1 MCCGRTEPAQ
11 RNRTR
16 GAQALR
22 DEAGTLAI
30 RTSVPIPYSTWA
42 LRQAQGTAQR
52 CVRRGATRRKRCR
65 GVHQQRCG
73 AGWAQSRCAGA
84 EDQVQCGAAVQGGAV
99 LLGCWLVVP
108 CGAMRRKRRAARGC
122 DSSGQAQ
129 GSCGGNA
136 SVCQLDPSRKCA
148 GFRQA
153 PSLLG
158 AKEMA
163 GVGDEVPG
171 NPPVHPVPARSRCR
185 AGRAARGQA

>member
-1 MCCGRTEPAQ
+1 M
-11 RNRTR
+11 
-16 GAQALR
+16 
-22 DEAGTLAI
+22 
-30 RTSVPIPYSTWA
+30 
-42 LRQAQGTAQR
+42 
-52 CVRRGATRRKRCR
+52 
-65 GVHQQRCG
+65 
-73 AGWAQSRCAGA
+73 
-84 EDQVQCGAAVQGGAV
+84 

-136 SVCQLDPSRKCA
+136 SVCQLDPSRECA
-148 GFRQA
+148 GFQQA

-171 NPPVHPVPARSRCR
+171 NPPPVRPVPAVARCHNGLFFLHAVAAQQSLDR
-185 AGRAARGQA
+185 LRWPMLRGRTRGGVGEKVNGGGLT

>member
-1 MCCGRTEPAQ
+1 M
-11 RNRTR
+11 
-16 GAQALR
+16 
-22 DEAGTLAI
+22 
-30 RTSVPIPYSTWA
+30 
-42 LRQAQGTAQR
+42 
-52 CVRRGATRRKRCR
+52 
-65 GVHQQRCG
+65 
-73 AGWAQSRCAGA
+73 
-84 EDQVQCGAAVQGGAV
+84 

-171 NPPVHPVPARSRCR
+171 NPPVRPVPAVARCHNR
-185 AGRAARGQA
+185 LFFLHAVAAQQSLDRLRWPMLRGRTRGGVGEK

>member
-1 MCCGRTEPAQ
+1 M
-11 RNRTR
+11 
-16 GAQALR
+16 
-22 DEAGTLAI
+22 
-30 RTSVPIPYSTWA
+30 
-42 LRQAQGTAQR
+42 
-52 CVRRGATRRKRCR
+52 
-65 GVHQQRCG
+65 
-73 AGWAQSRCAGA
+73 
-84 EDQVQCGAAVQGGAV
+84 

-136 SVCQLDPSRKCA
+136 SVCQLDPSRECA
-148 GFRQA
+148 GFQQA

-171 NPPVHPVPARSRCR
+171 NPPPYAPCPLWHGATMAFSFCMLWLPSSRSTVCGGRCAVGAPVGEWAKSERGGVNVANVVKKKKGGLR
-185 AGRAARGQA
+185 ALSTLRHAFNINAHLLTH